1 MNICVYGASSNAIS
15 DEYFTA
21 GERLGKA
28 LAKGG
33 HTLVFGAGAGG
44 MMGACARGAFS
55 EGGQIIGISPEFF
68 NVDGIL
74 FENCTEL
81 ILTDTMRSRKQKMEE
96 LADAFVMLPGGLGT
110 FDEFFEI
117 LTLKQLGRHNKPM
130 GVLNIKGYFDALTL
144 MLEKAVSEKFM
155 LDECLS
161 LFTVSENAE
170 KLISALERETASH
183 KAAAL
188 HKKLY

>member
-15 DEYFTA
+15 EEYITD

-28 LAKGG
+28 LADGG
-33 HTLVFGAGAGG
+33 HTLIFGAGADG

-55 EGGQIIGISPEFF
+55 KGGKIIGIAPEFF

-81 ILTDTMRSRKQKMEE
+81 VLTDTMRTRKQKMED

-117 LTLKQLGRHNKPM
+117 LTLKQLGRHNKPI
-130 GVLNIKGYFDALTL
+130 GILNTMGYFDELTA
-144 MLEKAVSEKFM
+144 MLSKAVSEKFM
-155 LDECLS
+155 LDECLNI
-161 LFTVSENAE
+161 FTVSKSADE
-170 KLISALERETASH
+170 LVSALEQEFASG
-183 KAAAL
+183 KSAVL